1 MNRVNLR
8 VSQVNGFLLKN
19 LPGQTEFVGAFMK
32 DRGHGV
38 SHGREV
44 LRIAGEQVKLGGI
57 ALNDRDWNCLE
68 WAGALHD
75 IADVKSPE
83 EYRSVFA
90 AYKVDSETIAPVL
103 SGLSEPACNSVN
115 SEIAAFQNALE
126 QSGKLRHFHHLT
138 AAVFA
143 FTALSDVLGPDDA
156 RLTAQAILL
165 HSERDLTLFPQN
177 PVVRLFRDSDKIE
190 GLDMARLIDINIK
203 AGRVFFDPAIPFSL
217 REEIIRGGTRPEDQE
232 SREAAPKLDTFQFAG
247 IRSLML
253 DTNPAF
259 YANPQLAGIYLERH
273 AVFEGFLKDLIRTA
287 TEHDQTVPLLKENL
301 ETLVKAFDY
310 ASTLTEY
317 AALNAQLL
325 SGSRQLEGIIAGC

>member
-8 VSQVNGFLLKN
+8 APQVNEFLSRN
-19 LPGQTEFVGAFMK
+19 LPGQAAFVDAFMK

-57 ALNDRDWNCLE
+57 AINDRDWNCLE

-103 SGLSEPACNSVN
+103 SGLSEPACASVN
-115 SEIAAFQNALE
+115 SELAAFQNALE
-126 QSGKLRHFHHLT
+126 QGGKLRHFHHLT

-143 FTALSDVLGPDDA
+143 FTTLSDVLGPDEA
-156 RLTAQAILL
+156 RLAAQAILL

-203 AGRVFFDPAIPFSL
+203 AGRVFFDPAIPFHL

-232 SREAAPKLDTFQFAG
+232 ARSEVPKLDTFQFAG
-247 IRSLML
+247 IRSLMV

-259 YANPQLAGIYLERH
+259 YANPQLAGLYLEKH
-273 AVFEGFLKDLIRTA
+273 AVFDGFLKGLIRTA
-287 TEHDQTVPLLKENL
+287 TEHNITVPLFKENL
-301 ETLVKAFDY
+301 RTLIKAFDH
-310 ASTLTEY
+310 ASVITEY
-317 AALNAQLL
+317 AFLVPQLA
-325 SGSRQLEGIIAGC
+325 SGKKQIEVAIAE